1 MDSSLTLSLSR
12 GERGRSVIVF
22 ATCLEALGRW
32 TNGALA
38 DGALLSGRGIL
49 YVAIHSRIDGG
60 DMKRFL
66 YAFVA
71 IVMLALGLGFAYKNA
86 QIVNVDYYFGL
97 HWEGSLSL
105 LLLSTMT
112 LGVLLG
118 LVVGLGMYVR
128 MQRQLVRAR
137 REIREIE
144 QEVKN
149 LRALPIKD
157 VL

>member
-1 MDSSLTLSLSR
+1 
-12 GERGRSVIVF
+12 
-22 ATCLEALGRW
+22 
-32 TNGALA
+32 
-38 DGALLSGRGIL
+38 
-49 YVAIHSRIDGG
+49 
-60 DMKRFL
+60 MKRFL
-66 YAFVA
+66 YAFLA
-71 IVMLALGLGFAYKNA
+71 MIVLILGLGFAYKNA

-118 LVVGLGMYVR
+118 LLVGMGMYVR
-128 MQRQLVRAR
+128 LQRQLVRAR
-137 REIREIE
+137 REIRDIE
-144 QEVKN
+144 QEVQN

>member
-1 MDSSLTLSLSR
+1 
-12 GERGRSVIVF
+12 
-22 ATCLEALGRW
+22 
-32 TNGALA
+32 
-38 DGALLSGRGIL
+38 
-49 YVAIHSRIDGG
+49 
-60 DMKRFL
+60 MKRFL

-118 LVVGLGMYVR
+118 LVVGLGNVR

-144 QEVKN
+144 QEVQN

>member
-1 MDSSLTLSLSR
+1 
-12 GERGRSVIVF
+12 
-22 ATCLEALGRW
+22 
-32 TNGALA
+32 
-38 DGALLSGRGIL
+38 
-49 YVAIHSRIDGG
+49 
-60 DMKRFL
+60 MKRFL

-71 IVMLALGLGFAYKNA
+71 IVVLVLGLGFAYKNA

-112 LGVLLG
+112 LGVVLG
-118 LVVGLGMYVR
+118 LMVGLGMYVR
-128 MQRQLVRAR
+128 LQRQLVRAR

-144 QEVKN
+144 QEVQN

>member
-1 MDSSLTLSLSR
+1 
-12 GERGRSVIVF
+12 
-22 ATCLEALGRW
+22 
-32 TNGALA
+32 
-38 DGALLSGRGIL
+38 
-49 YVAIHSRIDGG
+49 
-60 DMKRFL
+60 MKRFL

-144 QEVKN
+144 QEVQN

>member
-1 MDSSLTLSLSR
+1 
-12 GERGRSVIVF
+12 
-22 ATCLEALGRW
+22 
-32 TNGALA
+32 
-38 DGALLSGRGIL
+38 
-49 YVAIHSRIDGG
+49 
-60 DMKRFL
+60 MKRFL

-71 IVMLALGLGFAYKNA
+71 IVVLVLGLGFAYKNA
-86 QIVNVDYYFGL
+86 QIVSVDYYFGL

-118 LVVGLGMYVR
+118 LMVGLGMYVR
-128 MQRQLVRAR
+128 LQRQLVRAR
-137 REIREIE
+137 REIRDIE
-144 QEVKN
+144 QEVQN

>member
-1 MDSSLTLSLSR
+1 
-12 GERGRSVIVF
+12 
-22 ATCLEALGRW
+22 
-32 TNGALA
+32 
-38 DGALLSGRGIL
+38 
-49 YVAIHSRIDGG
+49 
-60 DMKRFL
+60 MKRFL

-71 IVMLALGLGFAYKNA
+71 IIMLVLGLGFAYKNA

-118 LVVGLGMYVR
+118 LMVGLGMYVR

-144 QEVKN
+144 QEVQN

>member
-1 MDSSLTLSLSR
+1 
-12 GERGRSVIVF
+12 
-22 ATCLEALGRW
+22 
-32 TNGALA
+32 
-38 DGALLSGRGIL
+38 
-49 YVAIHSRIDGG
+49 
-60 DMKRFL
+60 MKRFL

-71 IVMLALGLGFAYKNA
+71 IVVLVLGLGFAYKNA

-118 LVVGLGMYVR
+118 LMVGLGMYVR

-137 REIREIE
+137 REIRDIE
-144 QEVKN
+144 QEVQN

>member
-1 MDSSLTLSLSR
+1 
-12 GERGRSVIVF
+12 
-22 ATCLEALGRW
+22 
-32 TNGALA
+32 
-38 DGALLSGRGIL
+38 
-49 YVAIHSRIDGG
+49 
-60 DMKRFL
+60 MKRFL

-71 IVMLALGLGFAYKNA
+71 IVVLVLGLGFAYKNA

-118 LVVGLGMYVR
+118 LMVGLGMYVR

-144 QEVKN
+144 QEVQN